1 MMGAVMMMMTVVNT
15 MWIGKLQKRR
25 VVFVRRGMRDEF
37 GLKFFDPSF
46 DLDFK
51 VGVFFLYLL

>member
-1 MMGAVMMMMTVVNT
+1 MMGAVMMMTVVNI
-15 MWIGKLQKRR
+15 MRIGKLQKWR

-46 DLDFK
+46 DPNFK